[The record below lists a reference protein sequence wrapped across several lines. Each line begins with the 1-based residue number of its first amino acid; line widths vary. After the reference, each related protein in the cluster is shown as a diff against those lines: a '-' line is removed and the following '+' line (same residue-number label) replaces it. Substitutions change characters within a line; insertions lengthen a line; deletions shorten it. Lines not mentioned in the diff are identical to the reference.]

1 MVMNE
6 VFLINEISNIRQ
18 SCGYNYYRLDIDH
31 NKAISKNLQHKAGS
45 AIPIYPIIRGMSV
58 RNVLK
63 MIKMLV
69 QLLNTLIPSCTAEE
83 NCEICK

>member
-31 NKAISKNLQHKAGS
+31 NKAISIPSTKPV
-45 AIPIYPIIRGMSV
+45 AIPS
-58 RNVLK
+58 N
-63 MIKMLV
+63 
-69 QLLNTLIPSCTAEE
+69 
-83 NCEICK
+83 